1 MVSIE
6 VIGTVYTVILSAGLC
21 VCVCVGGDQNNV
33 TLEGMCFGN
42 LIKVFALCIYSG
54 VYVVVYAVVFVPSHI
69 PSKYSH
75 TCKLIHASV
84 HRNAFGDISRTP
96 LCWS

>member
-6 VIGTVYTVILSAGLC
+6 VTGTVYTVLLSAGLC
-21 VCVCVGGDQNNV
+21 VCVCVWGDQNNV

-54 VYVVVYAVVFVPSHI
+54 VCVVVYAVVFVPHTYLQSTVTHTFKVQSH
-69 PSKYSH
+69 
-75 TCKLIHASV
+75 L
-84 HRNAFGDISRTP
+84 
-96 LCWS
+96 